1 MSEKNSKAL
10 SMVLGVVAVVIIVSL
25 IISLVYMS
33 SQWNSTKSQLNVI
46 ESQLVDAEQTLQTD
60 KAENIAETDSE
71 KKTGVSLVEAVYISS
86 YANDDNKN
94 MNVSNLEKVIIRDG
108 FEEINPD
115 GSKTITYTL
124 QNEDSADLVLTVN
137 SNNILVDASIQ
148 VYSDNTKSEVV
159 GLYKLS
165 DDTLEIVVDYAKQAD
180 SSTNMYSSAL
190 RSVETAETA
199 VEQ

>member
-1 MSEKNSKAL
+1 MSEKNSKTL

-25 IISLVYMS
+25 IISLVYVS

>member
-1 MSEKNSKAL
+1 
-10 SMVLGVVAVVIIVSL
+10 MVLGVVAVVIIVSL
-25 IISLVYMS
+25 IISLVYVS